1 MLSYNALREWA
12 VACLRSELQEMVLR
26 VGLSTTLYICHVS
39 FVEKGGIY
47 SELFVG
53 SVILS
58 YPTIR
63 YWVVEKWVRFAF
75 FHFVVVELAM
85 IQNWDCVWPCRFV
98 VSFCFSIMK

>member
-1 MLSYNALREWA
+1 MLSYNALRERA

-47 SELFVG
+47 SMLFVD
-53 SVILS
+53 SVIL
-58 YPTIR
+58 R
-63 YWVVEKWVRFAF
+63 YWVVGKWIRFAYF
-75 FHFVVVELAM
+75 NFCFVKLVM
-85 IQNWDCVWPCRFV
+85 IQNLYCVWPCRFV